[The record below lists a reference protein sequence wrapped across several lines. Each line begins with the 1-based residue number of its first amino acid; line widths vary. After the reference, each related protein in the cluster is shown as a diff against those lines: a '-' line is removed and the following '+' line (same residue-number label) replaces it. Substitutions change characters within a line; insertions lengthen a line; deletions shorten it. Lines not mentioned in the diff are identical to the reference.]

1 MKVRCIKLI
10 DSRGNTLEKSPWL
23 TLGKVYDVLTL
34 TFGTQQKWLLRLV
47 GDGLNGVALFPLDQ
61 FEIVSQK
68 IPAPWIV
75 TWNSKEIFEMTTET
89 WSQPGYWERYYDRD
103 PEALK
108 VFDEE
113 KAKITQDDP

>member
-1 MKVRCIKLI
+1 MKVRCIKLV

-23 TLGKVYDVLTL
+23 TLGKEYDVLTI
-34 TFGTQQKWLLRLV
+34 TFGTQQKWILRLV

-75 TWNSKEIFEMTTET
+75 TWNSKGTFEMTAEA
-89 WSQPGYWERYYDRD
+89 WSQPEFWKRFYDGDTHARQIFEQER
-103 PEALK
+103 
-108 VFDEE
+108 
-113 KAKITQDDP
+113 AKIVGA